1 LRISPFRINVV
12 IALMAF
18 SGLRRESIG
27 NNGGSDGLMLKESPN
42 PIPEL
47 AEEFEVSENF
57 MRKRFL
63 F

>member
-1 LRISPFRINVV
+1 
-12 IALMAF
+12 MAF